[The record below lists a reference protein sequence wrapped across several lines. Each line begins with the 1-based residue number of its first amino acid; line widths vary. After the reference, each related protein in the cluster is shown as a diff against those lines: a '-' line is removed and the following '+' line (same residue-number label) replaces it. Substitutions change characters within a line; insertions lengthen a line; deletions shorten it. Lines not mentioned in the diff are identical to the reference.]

1 MGHAL
6 NWEKSVKEERPA
18 VIRLLKELTAENR
31 LVPSRTKMIAKL
43 AIETLQVM
51 EEQLAIR
58 DREIALL
65 RTELTKLR
73 GPTRR

>member
-1 MGHAL
+1 
-6 NWEKSVKEERPA
+6 
-18 VIRLLKELTAENR
+18 
-31 LVPSRTKMIAKL
+31 MIAKL